1 MNKIGKEMMTRD
13 LLQFRFYTEEKLVRM
28 YMDALEVIDN
38 LQSKIDK
45 AIEYITSYDSIST
58 IQGLDDIE
66 KNKELDEKTINIMVG
81 RYLKVHHKLL
91 NILEDDKI
99 QEIPQFKGT
108 MEQLDELCNIR
119 KE

>member
-13 LLQFRFYTEEKLVRM
+13 LLQFRFYTEEELVRM

-45 AIEYITSYDSIST
+45 AVEYI
-58 IQGLDDIE
+58 
-66 KNKELDEKTINIMVG
+66 NKEYDTEPHELYGLVSADE
-81 RYLKVHHKLL
+81 LL
-91 NILEDDKI
+91 NILNDDKNK
-99 QEIPQFKGT
+99 EIPQFKGT
-108 MEQLDELCNIR
+108 MEQLDDLCNIR